1 MGGPVAKVA
10 DDVLGINP
18 PKRPAPAPSPRP
30 APAPTPAPAPAPT
43 PAPAAKPKA
52 APAAPAAAKPAAPVA
67 AEPDPRK
74 PRAAVYG
81 GGVSQEDPGQAST
94 GKKRRRTRTIMTG
107 SGGVLGGAPVEKK
120 TLLGQ

>member
-10 DDVLGINP
+10 DDVLGVE
-18 PKRPAPAPSPRP
+18 PKRPKPAPAPR
-30 APAPTPAPAPAPT
+30 PAPAPT

-52 APAAPAAAKPAAPVA
+52 APAAPVA
-67 AEPDPRK
+67 AEPEPRT
-74 PRAAVYG
+74 PRSAVYG
-81 GGVSQEDPGQAST
+81 GGVSQEDPGQASA